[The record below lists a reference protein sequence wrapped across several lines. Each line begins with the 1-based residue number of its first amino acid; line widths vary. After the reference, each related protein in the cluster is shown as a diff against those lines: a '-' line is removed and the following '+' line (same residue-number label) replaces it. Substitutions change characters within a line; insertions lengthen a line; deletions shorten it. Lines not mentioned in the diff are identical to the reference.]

1 LLRLDQLTRLI
12 VTIIMT
18 TIITSM
24 NTTTM
29 VTSMKTT
36 IMIINMKKRRRPLV
50 EIIPLKV
57 RLLLRQTLQL
67 LMVITKTTIPI
78 RTTTRELKRTKRVV
92 SSVEIE
98 EDAVDTEEET
108 TTESIIKMRRASR
121 LLNKTRLTTTIT
133 IQGDKTVV
141 ASVVEEAAIEAEK
154 VAKTHTEV
162 AVVVTEK
169 RVAKI
174 LTEVAV
180 VVTEARVAKTL
191 TEVAVVVTE
200 VTVVKT
206 PTEAAVAVTEAR
218 VAHGLPRS
226 TRMLARLERL
236 TPTSILLV
244 KKPDPRQPLRHL
256 LPHSEER

>member
-50 EIIPLKV
+50 EILPLKV

-98 EDAVDTEEET
+98 EDAVDTEET

>member
-1 LLRLDQLTRLI
+1 MLRLDQLTRLI

-98 EDAVDTEEET
+98 EDAVDTEET

-226 TRMLARLERL
+226 TRMQARLERL

>member
-1 LLRLDQLTRLI
+1 MLRLDQLTRLI

-98 EDAVDTEEET
+98 EDAVDTEET
-108 TTESIIKMRRASR
+108 TTESIIKMRKASR

-174 LTEVAV
+174 
-180 VVTEARVAKTL
+180 L

>member
-98 EDAVDTEEET
+98 EDAVDTEET

-174 LTEVAV
+174 LIEVAV

>member
-1 LLRLDQLTRLI
+1 MLRLDQLTRLI

-24 NTTTM
+24 NTITM

-78 RTTTRELKRTKRVV
+78 RITLRELKRTKKVV

-98 EDAVDTEEET
+98 EDAVDTEET

>member
-1 LLRLDQLTRLI
+1 
-12 VTIIMT
+12 MT

-98 EDAVDTEEET
+98 EDAVDTEET

>member
-1 LLRLDQLTRLI
+1 
-12 VTIIMT
+12 MT

-24 NTTTM
+24 NTITM

-98 EDAVDTEEET
+98 EDAVDTEET

-174 LTEVAV
+174 LIEVAV

>member
-1 LLRLDQLTRLI
+1 MLRLDQLTRLI

-78 RTTTRELKRTKRVV
+78 RTTTRELKRTKMVV

-98 EDAVDTEEET
+98 EDAVDTEET
-108 TTESIIKMRRASR
+108 TSESIIKMRRASR

-174 LTEVAV
+174 LIEVAV

>member
-1 LLRLDQLTRLI
+1 MLRLDQLTRLI

-98 EDAVDTEEET
+98 EDAVDTEET

-174 LTEVAV
+174 LIEVAV

>member
-1 LLRLDQLTRLI
+1 MLRLDQLTRLI

-98 EDAVDTEEET
+98 EDAVDTEET

-180 VVTEARVAKTL
+180 VVTE
-191 TEVAVVVTE
+191 

-226 TRMLARLERL
+226 TRMQARLERL

>member
-98 EDAVDTEEET
+98 EDAVDTEET

-174 LTEVAV
+174 LIEVAV

-226 TRMLARLERL
+226 TRMQARLERL

>member
-98 EDAVDTEEET
+98 EDAVDTEET

-174 LTEVAV
+174 LIEVAV

-206 PTEAAVAVTEAR
+206 PTEAAEAVTEAR

-226 TRMLARLERL
+226 TRMQARLERL

>member
-1 LLRLDQLTRLI
+1 MLRLDQLTRLI

-92 SSVEIE
+92 NSVEIE
-98 EDAVDTEEET
+98 EDAVDTEET

>member
-1 LLRLDQLTRLI
+1 
-12 VTIIMT
+12 MT

-98 EDAVDTEEET
+98 EDAVDTEET

-180 VVTEARVAKTL
+180 VVTEARV
-191 TEVAVVVTE
+191 
-200 VTVVKT
+200 VKT

>member
-1 LLRLDQLTRLI
+1 MLRLDQLTRLI

-98 EDAVDTEEET
+98 EDAVDTEET

>member
-1 LLRLDQLTRLI
+1 MLRLDQLTRLI

-98 EDAVDTEEET
+98 EDAVDTEET

-226 TRMLARLERL
+226 TRMLARLGRL

>member
-98 EDAVDTEEET
+98 EDAVDTEET

>member
-1 LLRLDQLTRLI
+1 MLRLDQLTRLI

-98 EDAVDTEEET
+98 EDAVDTEET

-174 LTEVAV
+174 LIEVAV

-226 TRMLARLERL
+226 TRMLARLGRL

>member
-1 LLRLDQLTRLI
+1 
-12 VTIIMT
+12 MT

-98 EDAVDTEEET
+98 EDAVDTEET

-226 TRMLARLERL
+226 TRMQARLERL

>member
-1 LLRLDQLTRLI
+1 MLRLDQLTRLI

-98 EDAVDTEEET
+98 EDAVDTEET

-174 LTEVAV
+174 LIEVAV

-206 PTEAAVAVTEAR
+206 PTEAAEAVTEAR

-226 TRMLARLERL
+226 TRMQARLERL

>member
-1 LLRLDQLTRLI
+1 MLRLDQLTRLI

-98 EDAVDTEEET
+98 EDAVDTEET

-180 VVTEARVAKTL
+180 VVTE
-191 TEVAVVVTE
+191 

>member
-1 LLRLDQLTRLI
+1 MLRLDQLTRLI

-24 NTTTM
+24 NTITM

-92 SSVEIE
+92 SSEEIE
-98 EDAVDTEEET
+98 EDAVDTEET

>member
-1 LLRLDQLTRLI
+1 MLRLDQLTRLI

-24 NTTTM
+24 NTITM

-98 EDAVDTEEET
+98 EDAVDTEET

-174 LTEVAV
+174 LIEVAV